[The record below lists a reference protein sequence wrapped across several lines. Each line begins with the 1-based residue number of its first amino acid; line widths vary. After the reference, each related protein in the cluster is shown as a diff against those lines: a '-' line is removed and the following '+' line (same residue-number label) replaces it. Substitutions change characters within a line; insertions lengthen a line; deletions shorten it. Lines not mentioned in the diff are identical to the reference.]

1 MTKDIKAQN
10 QEEQNIS
17 KQIQR
22 PIKKRP
28 IHQYQNVKFT

>member
-1 MTKDIKAQN
+1 MTKDIKAQI

-22 PIKKRP
+22 PIKKGQF
-28 IHQYQNVKFT
+28 INSKM